1 MTDPAGPPRSSTNPT
16 SLPPRQ
22 VGVVRLLLAG
32 LLSVAGAAA
41 AGAVLAMVAF
51 AKTQGEGKPVANP
64 LVAGAVT
71 GTVGST
77 LAWLVTGLSYGLG
90 ARAAANW
97 AAAICFPLALFASFG
112 AGAGARSATKAGFIA
127 SVILFLAIG
136 AAGTLWLIVSAV
148 LRSGSAI
155 GGMAGAAIGGA
166 LGSGWGVTGAIGGS
180 LVGGLL
186 GIVLGPKTRYP
197 SPAPVGR
204 VGDATGGGEGRPP
217 PPQPLH
223 PLGQALRAVERESGR
238 RGSPAKPLPPLVGWV
253 VFGGFLLLM
262 AGLVLFLI
270 LR

>member
-1 MTDPAGPPRSSTNPT
+1 MTDPTRLPPSSTNPT

-22 VGVVRLLLAG
+22 LGMGRLLLAG
-32 LLSVAGAAA
+32 LLSDAGAAVAGAVV
-41 AGAVLAMVAF
+41 GMIAF

-64 LVAGAVT
+64 LVAGAVA
-71 GTVGST
+71 GAVGSA

-97 AAAICFPLALFASFG
+97 AAAICFPLVLFAAAG

-166 LGSGWGVTGAIGGS
+166 LGSGWGVTGAIGGG

-186 GIVLGPKTRYP
+186 GIVLGPKTKYP
-197 SPAPVGR
+197 SLAPVGR
-204 VGDATGGGEGRPP
+204 MEDATGNGEGRPP

-262 AGLVLFLI
+262 AGLVLFFI